1 MLTPARRRGVEILDA
16 PGIPAPLR
24 ERSHRDIAVANAVF
38 GGTRALLAALGDCRH
53 ELPREA
59 TFLDVGAGTG
69 EASAR
74 VRQQCVRHG
83 IQLHTIALD
92 LIPHLAAAARR
103 HANHVLCA
111 SALQLPLAD
120 GSVDVV
126 ACTQVAHHFEGEEL
140 ATLLQEMHRVA
151 RHRVI
156 VSDLRRSWV
165 AAAGLWI
172 ASYPLG
178 FHAVSR
184 HDGVVSVL
192 RGFTAPELASLVH
205 AACGVR
211 PVVRRHAG
219 FRLTASWAPRHHAL
233 GLSPS

>member
-1 MLTPARRRGVEILDA
+1 MLTPVRRRGVEILDA
-16 PGIPAPLR
+16 ADVPAPLR
-24 ERSHRDIAVANAVF
+24 ERSHRDIAVANALF
-38 GGTRALLAALGDCRH
+38 GGTRALLAALGDCRDG
-53 ELPREA
+53 LPRDA

-69 EASAR
+69 EAATRAR
-74 VRQQCVRHG
+74 YFCARHG
-83 IQLHTIALD
+83 IRLHTIALD
-92 LIPHLAAAARR
+92 VIPHLAAAARR
-103 HANHVLCA
+103 HAADALCA
-111 SALQLPLAD
+111 SALQLPVASASID
-120 GSVDVV
+120 IV

-165 AAAGLWI
+165 AAAGLWL

-184 HDGVVSVL
+184 HDGVVSIL
-192 RGFTAPELASLVH
+192 RGFTADELAATVH

-211 PVVRRHAG
+211 PVVRRRAG
-219 FRLTASWAPRHHAL
+219 FRLTASWGPRAAPAAL
-233 GLSPS
+233 PPS